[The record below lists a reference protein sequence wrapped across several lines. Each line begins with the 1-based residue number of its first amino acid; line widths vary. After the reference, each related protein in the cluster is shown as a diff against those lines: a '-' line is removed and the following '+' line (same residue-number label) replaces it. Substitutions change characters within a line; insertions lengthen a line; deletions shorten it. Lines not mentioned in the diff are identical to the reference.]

1 MAGGAASTATSAA
14 ATIVLVLE
22 WLLITGRVL
31 PLGIGSHAAGKGF
44 PRLSWGRPNRSLR
57 RERAGGAITVGSGEG
72 LPACSW
78 PVHEGSPSTA
88 SRWSRSEAR
97 RLSACKAAWLRLGL
111 VPDPR
116 QMAARNLVRR
126 SQGWS
131 LGGAPNAE
139 GIHRHESRP
148 GVDLAAV
155 KEERARGAGSCPAR
169 CAPVVTREEVPTQ
182 SYWRAAS
189 STGRATDS

>member
-57 RERAGGAITVGSGEG
+57 RERAGGAMTVGSGEG

-116 QMAARNLVRR
+116 QMAARSLVKR
-126 SQGWS
+126 SQGWP

-139 GIHRHESRP
+139 GIDRHESRP
-148 GVDLAAV
+148 GGGP
-155 KEERARGAGSCPAR
+155 RRG
-169 CAPVVTREEVPTQ
+169 E
-182 SYWRAAS
+182 
-189 STGRATDS
+189 GRAGPRRRFVPCAMCPSSHPRGSADAKLLARR